1 MIRGN
6 VVMKGYFKDKE
17 STDKAMKDGW
27 FHSGDLAVIHPDG
40 YVKNKKIKRYNYFWW

>member
-17 STDKAMKDGW
+17 ATEKSMKVDG
-27 FHSGDLAVIHPDG
+27 FILET
-40 YVKNKKIKRYNYFWW
+40 